1 MQERFGEVADPR
13 SVPVAMVHG
22 NPHLDNYAKTGR
34 GAAMVDFDRSR
45 FGPYSY
51 DIIRFLVSLA
61 VRAGGDRRL
70 LHPVVLVNFKRGY
83 AYGAHGLGHEGVS
96 RLLSK
101 EPKRWQQSTRAYV
114 SAGGPWAA
122 RLRKHAIDRDDPR
135 IEPLL
140 SSYFESRSEL
150 ELLERFRVKRAAEV
164 AGSMGKKHLVVLL
177 DPNDPDED
185 QRLIDIKE
193 TYAEPDTEWF
203 HNPFPHQGMRMVVA
217 GDLYAPGWEVDP
229 GYATLDGQ
237 QYWGRQIPTQ
247 KLKLK
252 TTLPEFEQVDVAFSV
267 ASQLGAAHRTSMV
280 DVDNDQ
286 HIEHFES
293 TFNEMVEVARHLRRE
308 LELSHALYVRE
319 VLQAYEEPA
328 LLAGVGG

>member
-1 MQERFGEVADPR
+1 MQSRYVELTDPR
-13 SVPVAMVHG
+13 SAPVAMVHG

-45 FGPYSY
+45 FGPYTY
-51 DIIRFLVSLA
+51 DIVRFLVSLA
-61 VRAGGDRRL
+61 VRAGGDRRF
-70 LHPVVLVNFKRGY
+70 LHPVVLVHFKRGY
-83 AYGAHGLGHEGVS
+83 AYGAAGLGHEGVS
-96 RLLSK
+96 RLLGK
-101 EPKRWQQSTRAYV
+101 EPKRWQESTRAYV
-114 SAGGPWAA
+114 DADGPWAA
-122 RLRKHAIDRDDPR
+122 RLRKHAIPTDDPR

-140 SSYFESRSEL
+140 RSYFESREEL
-150 ELLERFRVKRAAEV
+150 EELDRLQVLRAAEH

-177 DPNDPDED
+177 DPDDPDED
-185 QRLIDIKE
+185 QRLVDIKE
-193 TYAEPDTEWF
+193 TYTEPDTPWF

-217 GDLYAPGWEVDP
+217 GNLYAPGWEVAP
-229 GYATLDGQ
+229 GYATLDGE

-252 TTLPEFEQVDVAFSV
+252 TTLPEFEQVDVAFAV

-280 DVDNDQ
+280 NTEDEEHLD
-286 HIEHFES
+286 HFETS
-293 TFNEMVEVARHLRRE
+293 FDHCVEVARHLLRE

-328 LLAGVGG
+328 LLAGAGG